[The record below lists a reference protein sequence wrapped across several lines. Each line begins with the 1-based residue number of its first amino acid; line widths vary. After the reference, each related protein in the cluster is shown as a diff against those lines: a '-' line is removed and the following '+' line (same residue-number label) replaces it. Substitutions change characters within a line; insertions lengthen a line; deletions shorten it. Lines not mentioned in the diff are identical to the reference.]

1 MYDIKIFIRNYFI
14 DVKLLFQNLWYTCEV
29 KWNCMFCHHE
39 SIRKMVISN
48 AFLADEKLPSVRE
61 MASQLAVNPNAIER
75 AYQELE
81 QDGYV
86 YRRKDE
92 GTFVAKENRV
102 NEMRRRELM
111 QKFNLVV
118 RELSELSVS
127 SNELAERVEVIT
139 KGDKTF

>member
-1 MYDIKIFIRNYFI
+1 MIQLNYKEARPLYEQIK
-14 DVKLLFQNLWYTCEV
+14 
-29 KWNCMFCHHE
+29 E

-61 MASQLAVNPNAIER
+61 MASQLDVNPNAIER
-75 AYQELE
+75 AYKELE

-111 QKFNLVV
+111 QKFDLVV

>member
-1 MYDIKIFIRNYFI
+1 MIQLNYKEARPLYEQIK
-14 DVKLLFQNLWYTCEV
+14 
-29 KWNCMFCHHE
+29 E

-111 QKFNLVV
+111 QKFDLVV

-139 KGDKTF
+139 KGRQR

>member
-1 MYDIKIFIRNYFI
+1 MIKLNYKEARPLYEQI
-14 DVKLLFQNLWYTCEV
+14 K
-29 KWNCMFCHHE
+29 E

-111 QKFNLVV
+111 RKFDLVV

>member
-1 MYDIKIFIRNYFI
+1 MIQLNYKEARPLYEQIK
-14 DVKLLFQNLWYTCEV
+14 
-29 KWNCMFCHHE
+29 E

-102 NEMRRRELM
+102 NEMRRRELI
-111 QKFNLVV
+111 QKFDLVV

>member
-1 MYDIKIFIRNYFI
+1 MIQLNYKEARPLYEQIK
-14 DVKLLFQNLWYTCEV
+14 
-29 KWNCMFCHHE
+29 E

-102 NEMRRRELM
+102 NEMRRRDLM
-111 QKFNLVV
+111 QKFDLVV

>member
-1 MYDIKIFIRNYFI
+1 MIQLNYKEARPLYEQIK
-14 DVKLLFQNLWYTCEV
+14 
-29 KWNCMFCHHE
+29 E

-92 GTFVAKENRV
+92 GTFVAKEHRV

-111 QKFNLVV
+111 QKFDLVV

>member
-1 MYDIKIFIRNYFI
+1 MIQLNYKEARPLYEQIK
-14 DVKLLFQNLWYTCEV
+14 
-29 KWNCMFCHHE
+29 E

-48 AFLADEKLPSVRE
+48 AFLADENLPSVRE

-111 QKFNLVV
+111 QKFDLVV
-118 RELSELSVS
+118 RELSELAVS

>member
-1 MYDIKIFIRNYFI
+1 MIQLTYKEARPLYEQIK
-14 DVKLLFQNLWYTCEV
+14 
-29 KWNCMFCHHE
+29 E

-111 QKFNLVV
+111 QKFDLVV

>member
-1 MYDIKIFIRNYFI
+1 MIQLNYKEAGPLYEQIK
-14 DVKLLFQNLWYTCEV
+14 
-29 KWNCMFCHHE
+29 E

-111 QKFNLVV
+111 QKFDLVV

>member
-1 MYDIKIFIRNYFI
+1 MIKLNYKEARPLYEQI
-14 DVKLLFQNLWYTCEV
+14 K
-29 KWNCMFCHHE
+29 E

-111 QKFNLVV
+111 QKFDLVV

-127 SNELAERVEVIT
+127 SNELAERVEVIA
-139 KGDKTF
+139 KGDKTFC

>member
-1 MYDIKIFIRNYFI
+1 MIQLNYKEARPLYEQIK
-14 DVKLLFQNLWYTCEV
+14 
-29 KWNCMFCHHE
+29 E

-61 MASQLAVNPNAIER
+61 MASQLAVNQNAIER

-111 QKFNLVV
+111 QKFDLVV

>member
-1 MYDIKIFIRNYFI
+1 MIKLNYKEARPLYEQI
-14 DVKLLFQNLWYTCEV
+14 K
-29 KWNCMFCHHE
+29 E

-86 YRRKDE
+86 YRFEFLVFAR
-92 GTFVAKENRV
+92 NSRV
-102 NEMRRRELM
+102 
-111 QKFNLVV
+111 Q
-118 RELSELSVS
+118 
-127 SNELAERVEVIT
+127 II
-139 KGDKTF
+139 

>member
-1 MYDIKIFIRNYFI
+1 MIKLNYKEARPLYEQI
-14 DVKLLFQNLWYTCEV
+14 K
-29 KWNCMFCHHE
+29 E

-111 QKFNLVV
+111 QKFDLVV

-127 SNELAERVEVIT
+127 SNELAERVEAIT

>member
-1 MYDIKIFIRNYFI
+1 MIQLNYKEARPLYEQIK
-14 DVKLLFQNLWYTCEV
+14 
-29 KWNCMFCHHE
+29 E

-92 GTFVAKENRV
+92 GTFVAKENRG

-111 QKFNLVV
+111 QKFDLVV

>member
-1 MYDIKIFIRNYFI
+1 MIQLNYKEARPLYEQIK
-14 DVKLLFQNLWYTCEV
+14 
-29 KWNCMFCHHE
+29 E

-92 GTFVAKENRV
+92 GPFVAKENRV

-111 QKFNLVV
+111 QKFDLVV

>member
-1 MYDIKIFIRNYFI
+1 MIKLNYKEARPLYEQI
-14 DVKLLFQNLWYTCEV
+14 K
-29 KWNCMFCHHE
+29 E

-81 QDGYV
+81 LDGYV

-111 QKFNLVV
+111 QKFDLVV

>member
-1 MYDIKIFIRNYFI
+1 MIQLNYKEARPLYEQIK
-14 DVKLLFQNLWYTCEV
+14 
-29 KWNCMFCHHE
+29 E

-75 AYQELE
+75 AYLELE

-111 QKFNLVV
+111 QKFDLVV

>member
-1 MYDIKIFIRNYFI
+1 MLFRSIQLNYKEARPLYEQIK
-14 DVKLLFQNLWYTCEV
+14 
-29 KWNCMFCHHE
+29 E

-111 QKFNLVV
+111 QKFDLVV

>member
-1 MYDIKIFIRNYFI
+1 MIQLNYKEARPLYEQIK
-14 DVKLLFQNLWYTCEV
+14 
-29 KWNCMFCHHE
+29 E
-39 SIRKMVISN
+39 SIRKMVISK

-111 QKFNLVV
+111 QKFDLVV

>member
-1 MYDIKIFIRNYFI
+1 MIQLNYKEARTLYEQIK
-14 DVKLLFQNLWYTCEV
+14 
-29 KWNCMFCHHE
+29 E

-111 QKFNLVV
+111 QKFDLVV

>member
-1 MYDIKIFIRNYFI
+1 MIQLNYKEARPLYEQIK
-14 DVKLLFQNLWYTCEV
+14 
-29 KWNCMFCHHE
+29 E

-86 YRRKDE
+86 YSRKDE

-111 QKFNLVV
+111 QKFDLVV

>member
-1 MYDIKIFIRNYFI
+1 MIKLNYKEARPLYEQI
-14 DVKLLFQNLWYTCEV
+14 K
-29 KWNCMFCHHE
+29 E

-111 QKFNLVV
+111 QKFDLVV

-139 KGDKTF
+139 KGYKTF

>member
-1 MYDIKIFIRNYFI
+1 MIQLNYKEARPLYEQIK
-14 DVKLLFQNLWYTCEV
+14 
-29 KWNCMFCHHE
+29 E

-92 GTFVAKENRV
+92 GFESFCAPTYSILTFSIYSFCSCSLQSQA
-102 NEMRRRELM
+102 L
-111 QKFNLVV
+111 NLLLLLKYV
-118 RELSELSVS
+118 
-127 SNELAERVEVIT
+127 
-139 KGDKTF
+139 

>member
-1 MYDIKIFIRNYFI
+1 MIQLNYKEARPLYEQIK
-14 DVKLLFQNLWYTCEV
+14 
-29 KWNCMFCHHE
+29 E

-92 GTFVAKENRV
+92 GTFVVKENRV

-111 QKFNLVV
+111 QKFDLVV

>member
-1 MYDIKIFIRNYFI
+1 MIKLNYKEARPLYEQI
-14 DVKLLFQNLWYTCEV
+14 K
-29 KWNCMFCHHE
+29 E

-61 MASQLAVNPNAIER
+61 MASQLAVNPNAVER

-111 QKFNLVV
+111 QKFDLVV

>member
-1 MYDIKIFIRNYFI
+1 MIQLNYKEARPLYEQIK
-14 DVKLLFQNLWYTCEV
+14 
-29 KWNCMFCHHE
+29 E

-61 MASQLAVNPNAIER
+61 KASQLAVNPNAIER

-111 QKFNLVV
+111 QKFDLVV

>member
-1 MYDIKIFIRNYFI
+1 MIQLNYKEARPLYEQIK
-14 DVKLLFQNLWYTCEV
+14 
-29 KWNCMFCHHE
+29 E

-111 QKFNLVV
+111 QKFDLVV

>member
-1 MYDIKIFIRNYFI
+1 MIQLNYKEARPLYEQIK
-14 DVKLLFQNLWYTCEV
+14 
-29 KWNCMFCHHE
+29 E

-102 NEMRRRELM
+102 NEMRRKELM
-111 QKFNLVV
+111 QKFDLVV

>member
-1 MYDIKIFIRNYFI
+1 MIK
-14 DVKLLFQNLWYTCEV
+14 L
-29 KWNCMFCHHE
+29 NCKEARPLYEQIKE

-111 QKFNLVV
+111 QKFDLVV

>member
-1 MYDIKIFIRNYFI
+1 MIQLNYKEARPLYEQIK
-14 DVKLLFQNLWYTCEV
+14 
-29 KWNCMFCHHE
+29 E

-111 QKFNLVV
+111 QKFDLVV

-127 SNELAERVEVIT
+127 SNELAERVEAIT

>member
-1 MYDIKIFIRNYFI
+1 MIQLNYKEARPLYEQIK
-14 DVKLLFQNLWYTCEV
+14 
-29 KWNCMFCHHE
+29 E

-111 QKFNLVV
+111 QKFGLVV

>member
-1 MYDIKIFIRNYFI
+1 MSRSK
-14 DVKLLFQNLWYTCEV
+14 
-29 KWNCMFCHHE
+29 E

-111 QKFNLVV
+111 QKFDLVV

>member
-1 MYDIKIFIRNYFI
+1 MIQLNYKEARPLYEQIK
-14 DVKLLFQNLWYTCEV
+14 
-29 KWNCMFCHHE
+29 E

-111 QKFNLVV
+111 QKFDLVV

-139 KGDKTF
+139 KGDNTF